1 MSYRILVVNPGS
13 TSTKIGV
20 YEDENLLFDKT
31 LRHSAEELEKFDS
44 IPAQKDWRRKL
55 VMKALEDQGFDVKTL
70 SAVSGRGGL
79 LAPIRGGTYA
89 VSDRLVRDCTV
100 GVQGQHASNL
110 GGIIA
115 REIGDQLGIPSFIV
129 DPVVVDELSD
139 VARFAGHP
147 LFHRTS
153 IFHALN
159 QKAVAK
165 RYAKEHG
172 KKYEDLNLIVCH
184 MGGGVS
190 VGAHVKGSVVDTE
203 NALDGE
209 GPFSPERSGSL
220 PTDAV
225 MRLCF
230 SGDYTEAELRKMFVG
245 RGGLVA
251 YTGSNDMRYLL
262 AEAKNDK
269 KVAGVVEAFHYQ
281 IAKEVGAMAVVLKGK
296 VDQIILTGG
305 IAYGQET
312 VDAIT
317 DMVGGIA
324 PIPVYPGEDELRK
337 WHAKSGL
344 PLKRFFNTSGL
355 LYKSLGLKDKLPGM
369 SEAEQ
374 LDLLATDGMLV
385 KRPLAVGDEFVLVG
399 FREAEWAER
408 FGA

>member
-20 YEDENLLFDKT
+20 YEDEQLLFDKT
-31 LRHSAEELEKFDS
+31 LRHSAEEIAQFNT
-44 IPAQKDWRRKL
+44 IPAQKDWRRDL
-55 VMKALEDQGFDVKTL
+55 VMKALREQGFDARTL

-79 LAPIRGGTYA
+79 LRPIRGGTYA
-89 VSDRLVRDCTV
+89 VNDNMVKDCTI

-110 GGIIA
+110 GGLIA
-115 REIGDQLGIPSFIV
+115 REIGDELGIPSFIA
-129 DPVVVDELSD
+129 DPPVVDEMQAI
-139 VARFAGHP
+139 ARYSGHP
-147 LFHRTS
+147 LIQRVS
-153 IFHALN
+153 KFHALN

-165 RYAKEHG
+165 RYAKEVG

-225 MRLCF
+225 MKLCF

-251 YTGSNDMRYLL
+251 YAGSTDMRDLL
-262 AEAKNDK
+262 KMAETDA
-269 KVAGVVEAFHYQ
+269 KVAEVIDAFHYQ
-281 IAKEVGAMAVVLKGK
+281 IGKEIGAMAAAMHGQ

-305 IAYGQET
+305 IAYGKET
-312 VDAIT
+312 VQALK
-317 DMVGGIA
+317 DMVEWIA
-324 PIPVYPGEDELRK
+324 PVTVYPGEDELLALAQAALRVLN
-337 WHAKSGL
+337 G
-344 PLKRFFNTSGL
+344 
-355 LYKSLGLKDKLPGM
+355 
-369 SEAEQ
+369 EEQ
-374 LDLLATDGMLV
+374 V
-385 KRPLAVGDEFVLVG
+385 KVY
-399 FREAEWAER
+399 
-408 FGA
+408 